1 MGRNNASPRRRR
13 YKFLLPLAVV
23 VVAAVGLGVWIY
35 SSGAEAPTSGS
46 RLPTKKQ
53 VLSAWSADDRS
64 TAYALTKSALE
75 TRPLD
80 PFYLSFNGIASYY
93 LSIDKSEG
101 EERQALLEESVIALR
116 KALAS
121 GKRIPV
127 KSQVEYVLGKAYYQ
141 KGPPWM
147 DLAAFYL
154 GQSVKDGYRGKD
166 TDQFLGLIYAGL
178 ENYEEAA
185 VHFEKALQAA
195 PTDLLMLSAAISYNE
210 LGNKDKAD
218 ELLGK
223 ISDSSPDGIAAQRAR
238 FLLGERAMEIGNT
251 TKAMSIYEKI
261 VEVDPRSAEGWYRLG
276 IVFETVKDP
285 IKARAAWRKATSIDP
300 SHVEA
305 RKKLA
310 EKL

>member
-1 MGRNNASPRRRR
+1 MGI
-13 YKFLLPLAVV
+13 
-23 VVAAVGLGVWIY
+23 WIY
-35 SSGAEAPTSGS
+35 ASGSGPNASGS

-53 VLSAWSADDRS
+53 VLSAWSADDRPAVYS
-64 TAYALTKSALE
+64 LTKTALE
-75 TRPLD
+75 TWPLD

-101 EERQALLEESVIALR
+101 EERQALLEESVISLR

-141 KGPPWM
+141 KGMPWM
-147 DLAAFYL
+147 DLAARYL
-154 GQSVKDGYRGKD
+154 GQSVKDGYKGKD

-178 ENYEEAA
+178 ENYEEAV
-185 VHFEKALQAA
+185 VHFEKALQSA
-195 PTDLLMLSAAISYNE
+195 PSDLLMLSAAISYNE
-210 LGNKDKAD
+210 LGKKEKAD

-223 ISDSSPDGIAAQRAR
+223 VSDSSPDGIAAQRAR
-238 FLLGERAMEIGNT
+238 FLLGERAMENGDT
-251 TKAMSIYEKI
+251 AKAMSIFEKT

-276 IVFETVKDP
+276 LVFEAAKDP
-285 IKARAAWRKATSIDP
+285 IRARAAWRKATSIDP
-300 SHVEA
+300 GHVEA